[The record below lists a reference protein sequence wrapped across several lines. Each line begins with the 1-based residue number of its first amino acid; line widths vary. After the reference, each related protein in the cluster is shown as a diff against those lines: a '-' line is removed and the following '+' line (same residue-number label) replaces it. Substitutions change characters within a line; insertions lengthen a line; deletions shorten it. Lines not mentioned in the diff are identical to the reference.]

1 MKKFIL
7 GTKVGMTQVFDENG
21 VCIPVT
27 VVKAGP
33 LTVVQKKTVETDGY
47 NSIRV
52 GFQDVEAKKLNK
64 PDNGLFTKI
73 GASPKK
79 YIKEFRA
86 EDSDSYEVGAEI
98 LVQNMFAA
106 GDKVDVSGTS
116 KGKGFAGSVKRHG
129 NKICRMSHG
138 SKYHRGVGSMGPNST
153 PSRVFKG
160 KKMPGHMGFVKCTIQ
175 NLDVVRVDEER
186 GLLLIKG
193 AVPGPKGSVLT
204 IKDSV
209 KSK

>member
-7 GTKVGMTQVFDENG
+7 GTKVGMTQVFDESG
-21 VCIPVT
+21 ICIPIT

-33 LTVVQKKTVETDGY
+33 VTVVQKKTVETDGY
-47 NSIRV
+47 NSLKV
-52 GFQDVEAKKLNK
+52 GYSDISENKLNK
-64 PDNGLFTKI
+64 PDVGQFNKI
-73 GASPKK
+73 SVEPKRHL
-79 YIKEFRA
+79 KEFRA
-86 EDSDSYEVGAEI
+86 ENYNEYDVGAVI
-98 LVQNMFAA
+98 NVQDVFEEGN
-106 GDKVDVSGTS
+106 KIDVSGVS

-138 SKYHRGVGSMGPNST
+138 SKYHRGVGSLGACST
-153 PSRVFKG
+153 PARVFKG
-160 KKMPGHMGFVKCTIQ
+160 KKMPGHMGTDKCTVQ
-175 NLDVVRVDEER
+175 NLNVIKVDSER

-193 AVPGPKGSVLT
+193 AVPGPKGGLLI